1 MENQTMLRN
10 ALKANG
16 AFSILSILVALAFG
30 KSVLAVNEMANG
42 NSELFVIQ
50 LSVFAAFVW
59 FNALRKGL
67 SKVMVIIIIVLDAL
81 YVLGALTNVFL
92 LFAELSTAGLIL
104 TLFSSAMVSGFAIFQ
119 GLGLKKALV
128 K

>member
-92 LFAELSTAGLIL
+92 LFAELSTGGLIL
-104 TLFSSAMVSGFAIFQ
+104 ILFSSAAVTGFAIFQ
-119 GLGLKKALV
+119 SLGLKKALA